1 MRMRA
6 THRVEGHLA
15 VELAPEVFLLE
26 GEDRSQMRGSLAKAC
41 SRIEEYDGDDTVEVS
56 DKLAAEAPEW
66 SARWAA
72 NSRRI
77 TAGMMKYQTGT

>member
-1 MRMRA
+1 M
-6 THRVEGHLA
+6 
-15 VELAPEVFLLE
+15 FLLE